1 MKRLLLPA
9 VILLVACSSVPNQN
23 QQATEQAKEFYTSY
37 LTQFGSNV
45 TAPYPSDK
53 LNKYVS
59 ADTIGRINAI
69 QDIPEQELMESDY
82 FTYVQDY
89 SSDWV
94 PQLRVEGATPFLGGE
109 VVQVMEGVENG
120 GYIHLEAFLR
130 REDGIWKIYRVRD
143 VTNNHEHPIFN
154 SGAIAQAKALKESGR

>member
-1 MKRLLLPA
+1 MKKLLLTA
-9 VILLVACSSVPNQN
+9 VILLMSCSSAPNQN
-23 QQATEQAKEFYTSY
+23 QQATNQAKAFYTDY
-37 LTQFGSNV
+37 LTVFGSNDGKL
-45 TAPYPSDK
+45 YPSDE
-53 LNKYVS
+53 LHKYVS
-59 ADTIGRINAI
+59 SETIDRINAI

-94 PQLRVEGATPFLGGE
+94 SQLRVEGAKPFLGGE
-109 VVQVMEGVENG
+109 VVQVMEGVENA

-130 REDGIWKIYRVRD
+130 LENGVWKIYRVRD

-154 SGAIAQAKALKESGR
+154 SGAIAQAKALAKSGE

>member
-23 QQATEQAKEFYTSY
+23 QQATKQAKEFYTSY

-94 PQLRVEGATPFLGGE
+94 PQLRVEGATPFWAE
-109 VVQVMEGVENG
+109 KW
-120 GYIHLEAFLR
+120 F
-130 REDGIWKIYRVRD
+130 K
-143 VTNNHEHPIFN
+143 
-154 SGAIAQAKALKESGR
+154 